1 VVGGW
6 ETGEEE
12 WNGTRNGQRVD
23 GEGYNDWTKEIL
35 NLLIKKKSGKKKK
48 QKCKEIRKY
57 IPRP

>member
-1 VVGGW
+1 MVGGW

-12 WNGTRNGQRVD
+12 WNGTRNGQWVD